1 LNILYFKELPVDI
14 VAARTLNTLYI
25 CLDLAWLILF
35 CSLLLYFKR
44 RLALVVG
51 LLAGVLYFL
60 VDYGIF
66 YRLLG
71 TRVVHGADPFWFL
84 LWLSF
89 SYGITNFAW
98 IWLLLDRDARA
109 VEWSSLIVTAW
120 LAIAL
125 LSQNFGTKFAVI
137 TIQRG
142 TGAYHGVMAA
152 ILFAGYLY
160 IIVQNLRGLE
170 KINILWLMAIGIGVQ
185 FSWEAVLLVTGIRP
199 AGFEALVVNSLIE
212 TNLGLPFIYFIHRA
226 VAQKNK
232 KAGIKL

>member
-1 LNILYFKELPVDI
+1 VDV
-14 VAARTLNTLYI
+14 VAARSLNTLYI
-25 CLDLAWLILF
+25 ALDLAWLVLF
-35 CSLLLYFKR
+35 CGLLLYFKHR
-44 RLALVVG
+44 QALVVG
-51 LLAGVLYFL
+51 LLAGVVYFL

-98 IWLLLDRDARA
+98 IWLLLDRNGRA
-109 VEWSSLIVTAW
+109 VEWSTLIVTAW

-125 LSQNFGTKFAVI
+125 LSQNFGAWFSVI
-137 TIQRG
+137 SIQRG

-160 IIVQNLRGLE
+160 VIIQNLRGKE

-199 AGFEALVVNSLIE
+199 AGLGALVVNSLIE
-212 TNLGLPFIYFIHRA
+212 TNLGLPIVFFIHRA
-226 VAQKNK
+226 VTRKFGKQV
-232 KAGIKL
+232 